1 MKSRLLPLILSL
13 SLHESRGDCAT
24 GFNAAVDVPQQGP
37 PGNSGPPGPPGPPG
51 PGIDMSA
58 FAGLS
63 QPEKAPDPLRYFRAD
78 QAAPLLRQHD
88 AEVDATL
95 KSLNNQIE
103 NIRSPEGSK
112 KNPARTCR
120 DLQLCH
126 SDWKSGKWTRVIRWL
141 NVHVQNRFIA
151 FCHI

>member
-1 MKSRLLPLILSL
+1 MRSEVTNRLLNRWQHFLRSTGRHVMCKTAKKRCLNVDWCHISL
-13 SLHESRGDCAT
+13 LHFFFFFSC
-24 GFNAAVDVPQQGP
+24 QGP
-37 PGNSGPPGPPGPPG
+37 PGNSGPPGLPGPPG

-58 FAGLS
+58 FAGLG
-63 QPEKAPDPLRYFRAD
+63 QIEKGPDPLRYMRAD
-78 QAAPLLRQHD
+78 QASGNLRQHD

-120 DLQLCH
+120 DLKLCH
-126 SDWKSGKWTRVIRWL
+126 PDWKSGE
-141 NVHVQNRFIA
+141 
-151 FCHI
+151 